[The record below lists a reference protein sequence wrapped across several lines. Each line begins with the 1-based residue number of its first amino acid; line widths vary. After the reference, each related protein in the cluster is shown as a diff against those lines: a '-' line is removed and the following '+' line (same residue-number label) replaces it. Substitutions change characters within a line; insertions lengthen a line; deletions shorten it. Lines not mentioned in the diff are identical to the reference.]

1 MKRRKEVLEQGGEV
15 VLEEAIDTFI
25 QGAGKVS
32 SALLGMINRV
42 GGQIYALLF
51 IADEPMSLDEIADRL
66 GVSKSN
72 VSVNIRMLE
81 DYSLVRK
88 VWIKGSRK
96 DYYAAER
103 VYPKKVLKDF
113 LEKIQG
119 TMTDAITTIERT
131 RAKATEAK
139 VLLGKNG
146 NRAQFI
152 LDQLNL
158 IGLFY
163 YAANQFFEDFFAGKN
178 IDVDLL
184 RSAILNPEDLQ
195 RGRQE

>member
-1 MKRRKEVLEQGGEV
+1 
-15 VLEEAIDTFI
+15 
-25 QGAGKVS
+25 
-32 SALLGMINRV
+32 
-42 GGQIYALLF
+42 
-51 IADEPMSLDEIADRL
+51 
-66 GVSKSN
+66 
-72 VSVNIRMLE
+72 
-81 DYSLVRK
+81 
-88 VWIKGSRK
+88 
-96 DYYAAER
+96 
-103 VYPKKVLKDF
+103 
-113 LEKIQG
+113 
-119 TMTDAITTIERT
+119 MTDAITTIERT

-146 NRAQFI
+146 DRAQFI

>member
-1 MKRRKEVLEQGGEV
+1 MKRRKEGLEQGGEV

-51 IADEPMSLDEIADRL
+51 IADEPMSLDEIAERL

-81 DYSLVRK
+81 DYNLVRK

-146 NRAQFI
+146 DRAQFV

-163 YAANQFFEDFFAGKN
+163 YAANQFFEDFFAGKS

-195 RGRQE
+195 QKRRK